1 MNFTHTYQQ
10 IWILWVEIHLYLQ
23 VKCQCSCNDL
33 TKLIYIY
40 KCSTTFPVLMF
51 QISCMCDNFCKQMTS
66 DSVTTSQTNGK
77 CGLWIGVPSFLC
89 CEKCLIRHGLQIYI
103 AWTHGFFLQISKSL
117 SLTEHNVNPKET
129 IFIHITNN
137 YYFPTNGFHIYL
149 SSLSISINS
158 NMSIHLSSSGMW
170 RANMDTGSSQSILQP
185 RMSDSFRAWTCRD
198 WLGTRAHWWG
208 FKHCTL
214 SLGGNCS
221 KRRKQLMQ

>member
-1 MNFTHTYQQ
+1 M
-10 IWILWVEIHLYLQ
+10 W
-23 VKCQCSCNDL
+23 
-33 TKLIYIY
+33 
-40 KCSTTFPVLMF
+40 F
-51 QISCMCDNFCKQMTS
+51 QHRS
-66 DSVTTSQTNGK
+66 
-77 CGLWIGVPSFLC
+77 SFLFTLWKTLNTTRAPNIHC
-89 CEKCLIRHGLQIYI
+89 VNT
-103 AWTHGFFLQISKSL
+103 WFLSPISKSL

-137 YYFPTNGFHIYL
+137 YYFPTNSFHIYL

-170 RANMDTGSSQSILQP
+170 RASMDTASSQSILQP